1 MKTMPLF
8 SLKVWSLILFISVVV
23 LVNEYIRKNG
33 AFEESSTGRFLQD
46 IKLYKHAFVLY
57 HWADRTVKQTKLT
70 LRNSSPDIYDKTSE
84 VLEPFVVSVYDY
96 ANATVLSAKKWS
108 YIVTHQHTRTYL
120 PIVKDNIFYYYHG
133 FKDMLK
139 NIIPNVNWFLFE
151 SDVSKFIQEKL
162 GIIWMPVH
170 KFVEETFS
178 INIDLQQIS
187 TEVKSLLKSAS
198 EYSSDLY
205 EHVIDK
211 LNLER
216 DLSI

>member
-23 LVNEYIRKNG
+23 LVNEDIRKNG

-84 VLEPFVVSVYDY
+84 VLEPFFVSVYDY

-120 PIVKDNIFYYYHG
+120 PIVKDNIFYYYQG

-151 SDVSKFIQEKL
+151 SDVSKLIQEKL
-162 GIIWMPVH
+162 GIVWMPIH

-187 TEVKSLLKSAS
+187 TDIKSLLKSAS
-198 EYSSDLY
+198 SYLSELY

-216 DLSI
+216 DLSV